1 MTHHRVWKINEG
13 LVRSLRPACSGGINK
28 RTTPPPTIPKF
39 DSLLVDPL
47 LLWNVIIMPSFW
59 WIFCCCWIN
68 LFLLI
73 LPSLGLIRQT
83 KQCTTLS
90 TYHRPHSPSLTTTCL
105 LPAFYLPST
114 CLLPAFYLPSTCL
127 LPAYYLLVDDTFH
140 KSIVTQSLF
149 LLSYHCI
156 GKHMSSLLQKVP
168 LHNSTRDDRRL
179 RS

>member
-47 LLWNVIIMPSFW
+47 LLWNFIIMPSFW

-90 TYHRPHSPSLTTTCL
+90 TSLLLGPIKRPTPLTQEGFPIVQNSLTKCSQRKPL
-105 LPAFYLPST
+105 Y
-114 CLLPAFYLPSTCL
+114 
-127 LPAYYLLVDDTFH
+127 YYLGQASNFLSSVLGWYDPYVHLTF
-140 KSIVTQSLF
+140 
-149 LLSYHCI
+149 
-156 GKHMSSLLQKVP
+156 
-168 LHNSTRDDRRL
+168 
-179 RS
+179 